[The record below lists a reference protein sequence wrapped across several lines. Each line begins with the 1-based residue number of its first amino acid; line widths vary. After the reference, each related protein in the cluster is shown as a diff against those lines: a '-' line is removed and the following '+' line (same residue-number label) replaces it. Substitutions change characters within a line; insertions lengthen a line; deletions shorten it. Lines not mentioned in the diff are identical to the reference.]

1 MKVLIFVL
9 IAGVVFGYFFWDDL
23 FGTGGEDE
31 ITTVSSDQDADGAVA
46 ESDDAEEVPVVVRSE
61 PGAKK
66 VDDLVNAAQWAEA
79 GRILEARKAKGTLT
93 AMEKAA
99 YYRCLIGL
107 GRESEAR
114 AVLDDLCT
122 MKEMPGATVG
132 LILDEVDR
140 SSSILEKRRLLGK
153 ISNVSGGFKAD
164 EVERIVK
171 AVDELNRS
179 MPRSVE
185 GLYKAETYVVKPN
198 DSLWEI
204 CRDYNRKRNLNVEV
218 GLIRWLN
225 GIESNN
231 IFPDQSLTLPAEKLS
246 IKVWT
251 DSWLLCVF
259 LGESMLSAY
268 KVGLGR
274 DNKTPLGLFV
284 IESKLENPTWNSR
297 KLGKILEPGDPENVL
312 GTRWLGFKNSPQFQ
326 GYGLHGT
333 EEPKSIG
340 KNMSDGCIRL
350 LNEDVEELF
359 EIISRGTTVEIS

>member
-1 MKVLIFVL
+1 MKILIFVL
-9 IAGVVFGYFFWDDL
+9 IAGVVFGYFFWDNL
-23 FGTGGEDE
+23 FGTDGGDRIETISTDRG
-31 ITTVSSDQDADGAVA
+31 VDSAVV
-46 ESDDAEEVPVVVRSE
+46 ENDDVEEVPVVQPA
-61 PGAKK
+61 PGTKTL
-66 VDDLVNAAQWAEA
+66 DDLVKAERWAEA
-79 GRILEARKAKGTLT
+79 VRILQARKAKAALS
-93 AMEKAA
+93 APEQAA
-99 YYRCLIGL
+99 YFRCLVGL
-107 GRESEAR
+107 GRRGEAE
-114 AVLDDLCT
+114 AVFDDLCS
-122 MKEMPGATVG
+122 MKPLPAATVG
-132 LILDEVDR
+132 LILDEVD
-140 SSSILEKRRLLGK
+140 SSSSVLEKRKLLGR
-153 ISNVSGGFKAD
+153 IFNVSGAFEEN

-171 AVDELNRS
+171 TVDELNRS
-179 MPRSVE
+179 MPRSMA

-204 CRDYNRKRNLNVEV
+204 CRNYNRKRKLNVEV

-231 IFPDQSLTLPAEKLS
+231 IFPEQSLKLPAEKLS
-246 IKVWT
+246 IKVWAN
-251 DSWLLCVF
+251 SWLLCVF

-297 KLGKILEPGDPENVL
+297 KLGKILEHGDPENVL

-333 EEPKSIG
+333 EEPASIG

-359 EIISRGTTVEIS
+359 EIVSRGTTVEIS

>member
-1 MKVLIFVL
+1 MKILIFVL

-23 FGTGGEDE
+23 FGTDSGDRTDAISTGQDE
-31 ITTVSSDQDADGAVA
+31 ELGAV
-46 ESDDAEEVPVVVRSE
+46 ETDDVEEVPVFQPDPAS
-61 PGAKK
+61 K
-66 VDDLVNAAQWAEA
+66 DLDTLVKAGRWAEA
-79 GRILEARKAKGTLT
+79 VRILEARKAKGALT
-93 AMEKAA
+93 PSGQVD
-99 YYRCLIGL
+99 YFRSLVGL
-107 GRESEAR
+107 GRQGEAE
-114 AVLDDLCT
+114 AVFQDLCS
-122 MKEMPGATVG
+122 MNPLPVAAVG
-132 LILDEVDR
+132 LILDEVGR
-140 SSSILEKRRLLGK
+140 SSSALEKRRLLGR
-153 ISNVSGGFKAD
+153 ISRVSGAFEES
-164 EVERIVK
+164 EVDRIVK
-171 AVDELNRS
+171 AVDKLNRS
-179 MPRSVE
+179 VPGSIS
-185 GLYKAETYVVKPN
+185 GLYMAETYVVKPN
-198 DSLWEI
+198 DNLWEI
-204 CRDYNRKRNLNVEV
+204 CRNYNRKRNFNVEV
-218 GLIRWLN
+218 GLVRWLN

-231 IFPDQSLTLPAEKLS
+231 IFPEQSLKLPAEKLS

-333 EEPKSIG
+333 EEPASIG

-359 EIISRGTTVEIS
+359 EIVSRGTTVEIS